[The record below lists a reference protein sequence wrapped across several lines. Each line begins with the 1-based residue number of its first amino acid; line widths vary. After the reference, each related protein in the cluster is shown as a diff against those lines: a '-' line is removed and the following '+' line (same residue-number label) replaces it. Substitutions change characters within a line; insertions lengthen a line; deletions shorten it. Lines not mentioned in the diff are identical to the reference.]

1 MVVKA
6 VSNFSYHDLSYICV
20 SLSQYLEFVGKLFCS
35 ILCTYSRVF
44 YTPVPQSFVCD
55 TSEGVN
61 LVLKR
66 IYSHCRCIIP
76 KTLRHR
82 CAKWHD
88 YMYKVWHKIVYPQI
102 PSIDWE
108 RHKYMTDHGMKSCNT
123 SFKLS
128 NSFNHHFKHLLT
140 NTWNLWVN
148 SFVPYFIHIIVSF
161 AYLCLKALC
170 VIHLQWG

>member
-35 ILCTYSRVF
+35 VLCTYSRVF
-44 YTPVPQSFVCD
+44 YTPVPQSD

-61 LVLKR
+61 LVLKQ

-76 KTLRHR
+76 KTLGNR
-82 CAKWHD
+82 CAKD
-88 YMYKVWHKIVYPQI
+88 FIICIKYGTKEFTQKFQVLT
-102 PSIDWE
+102 E

-128 NSFNHHFKHLLT
+128 NSFNHHFEHLLT

-148 SFVPYFIHIIVSF
+148 SFVPHFIHIIVSF
-161 AYLCLKALC
+161 THLCLKVLGM
-170 VIHLQWG
+170 IHLQWK